1 MNLKLEPEGDT
12 ILYISIKNINHEII
26 KLSLKSKYI
35 NLQIKKEGKTTSDL
49 ALEIEHDSIIYNLI
63 IEKIF
68 ESDNI

>member
-63 IEKIF
+63 IEKIS